1 MTLFNAFTAVGA
13 LKTLID
19 FILSN
24 TRRFY
29 SSMGNSLAVKGLNF
43 MITLSILYVFLRTG
57 DLSRPC
63 ALLSRLRSGIKKHIR
78 EYLQLREKTDFCW
91 VGSCLKIVLSKW
103 LLNCYLHYHHHV
115 GWTDYK
121 SIKFV
126 VSIQTVSIFLADY
139 QTLFYFPLN

>member
-1 MTLFNAFTAVGA
+1 MTL
-13 LKTLID
+13 KD

-24 TRRFY
+24 ARRFY

-78 EYLQLREKTDFCW
+78 EYLQLQEKTDFC
-91 VGSCLKIVLSKW
+91 
-103 LLNCYLHYHHHV
+103 
-115 GWTDYK
+115 
-121 SIKFV
+121 
-126 VSIQTVSIFLADY
+126 
-139 QTLFYFPLN
+139 